1 MSQAHLQKTLGATN
15 MTDVTL
21 ASGGDKGPSPKD
33 VLYDCNLCDKSYDK
47 KSSYQSHMRLKHRAA
62 KEVEMEKG
70 TQTTQKKKGLI
81 FYQWIENEK
90 NKNLQRTRDLD
101 SFLDNKSD
109 ANMLEAAREM
119 EEAEENV
126 ERLVRVNDH
135 ELEWFEEDNMIEFS
149 RDFASDFA
157 SSLRRDSIAAIQPST
172 KVAEL
177 HNEMIK
183 KQTEKYDAMVIR
195 TTRMLNAA
203 EEAKKDLRK
212 WRKEVE
218 KELAETQENWQA
230 TSEADS
236 EEISGLKS
244 TVAAQKI
251 RIEELELASTGPDGG
266 GRKCEKCNVA
276 PINSETVKPMKE
288 GHAGKIL
295 LKCRKCP
302 QMRANTKDM
311 RKHRKSH
318 QTETEYACEICQQT
332 FKTLNDART
341 HSQGPCGNIKQKKVV
356 IDTEERVETHKC
368 NVDDV
373 EKRG

>member
-1 MSQAHLQKTLGATN
+1 MWRGWSES
-15 MTDVTL
+15 MTTSL
-21 ASGGDKGPSPKD
+21 SGSK
-33 VLYDCNLCDKSYDK
+33 
-47 KSSYQSHMRLKHRAA
+47 R
-62 KEVEMEKG
+62 
-70 TQTTQKKKGLI
+70 
-81 FYQWIENEK
+81 
-90 NKNLQRTRDLD
+90 
-101 SFLDNKSD
+101 
-109 ANMLEAAREM
+109 
-119 EEAEENV
+119 
-126 ERLVRVNDH
+126 
-135 ELEWFEEDNMIEFS
+135 IEFS

-203 EEAKKDLRK
+203 EEAKKNLRK

-288 GHAGKIL
+288 GHVGKIL

-311 RKHRKSH
+311 RKHMKSH

-341 HSQGPCGNIKQKKVV
+341 HS
-356 IDTEERVETHKC
+356 
-368 NVDDV
+368 
-373 EKRG
+373 